1 MSRHG
6 TLDGTDLID
15 TGHDMILKI
24 FFYSSLSRIH
34 VIAMNIFFS
43 EVIKHRM
50 FAFIHVKKQIWDLKK
65 FP

>member
-24 FFYSSLSRIH
+24 FFQPNLSRIH
-34 VIAMNIFFS
+34 VIAMNIFFF

-50 FAFIHVKKQIWDLKK
+50 FAFIHVKKQI
-65 FP
+65 